1 MSEKPH
7 TVAIG
12 AFIIGALMI
21 ALATGLFL
29 LGTGFGKTEKV
40 VMVFD
45 GSVKGLNV
53 GAPLTLRGVQ
63 VGQVTK
69 IDLILDKDT
78 VELIMLVEAE
88 FHAKNIREKGDPSE
102 DITEELIARG
112 LRAQLN
118 SQSLLTGLLFIQL
131 DFHPGSKLVLADIDS
146 PYFQFPTVPTELE
159 RIARKLQD
167 IDLSKLID
175 DVNNISN
182 KINTLVSSE
191 DLQALPTTLTTTLKS
206 LTELSDQMQEQ
217 LARTG
222 PRLDTV
228 LEEATSTLSTANSEL
243 PKLAVLVQG
252 NLEVLEGAIAAFQQT
267 LDGVNGLVSYDSATI
282 YRLNTAL
289 EEVTRASKAL
299 QSLATSLEEQPES
312 LIRGTSG
319 DK

>member
-78 VELIMLVEAE
+78 VELIMRVEAE

-312 LIRGTSG
+312 LIRGKSG

>member
-312 LIRGTSG
+312 LIRGKSG